1 MEIFGARNVAKK
13 GWRTDRSRCLQL
25 WICVCLSATPTIKL
39 YLARTHLK
47 TLPDDAHDNIPDF
60 IGPWIFHASNACC
73 IVNQLWSL
81 DNNKTS
87 FRNTIPNFANEKEPK
102 RNFLFSSMKPNFWNY
117 KISFNHGRVWVEWKS
132 LLIWLWSSWIT
143 WIAFNPRKVRV
154 VRMSWLDRGLVERK
168 LSCCLFFTFESFH
181 LSIGSDCKNTS
192 DSVIHFSYREF

>member
-1 MEIFGARNVAKK
+1 MKSGSDMFVLVWGKC
-13 GWRTDRSRCLQL
+13 G
-25 WICVCLSATPTIKL
+25 
-39 YLARTHLK
+39 
-47 TLPDDAHDNIPDF
+47 
-60 IGPWIFHASNACC
+60 
-73 IVNQLWSL
+73 
-81 DNNKTS
+81 
-87 FRNTIPNFANEKEPK
+87 TIPNFANEKEPK

-181 LSIGSDCKNTS
+181 SSIGSDCKNICCKYLHICECVCS
-192 DSVIHFSYREF
+192 RVIQWYIFLTENSNF

>member
-1 MEIFGARNVAKK
+1 MQRSPARSCFNLIYLFQSCTLVSFFG
-13 GWRTDRSRCLQL
+13 
-25 WICVCLSATPTIKL
+25 
-39 YLARTHLK
+39 
-47 TLPDDAHDNIPDF
+47 
-60 IGPWIFHASNACC
+60 
-73 IVNQLWSL
+73 
-81 DNNKTS
+81 
-87 FRNTIPNFANEKEPK
+87 TIPNFANEKEPK

-181 LSIGSDCKNTS
+181 LSIGSDCKNICCKYLHICECVCS
-192 DSVIHFSYREF
+192 RVIQWYIFLTENSNF

>member
-1 MEIFGARNVAKK
+1 MFSVGAWILDKK
-13 GWRTDRSRCLQL
+13 NNLCICLLRSRWLGQGGGAL
-25 WICVCLSATPTIKL
+25 RWGKRSTDT
-39 YLARTHLK
+39 
-47 TLPDDAHDNIPDF
+47 
-60 IGPWIFHASNACC
+60 
-73 IVNQLWSL
+73 SL
-81 DNNKTS
+81 GG
-87 FRNTIPNFANEKEPK
+87 TIPNFANEKEPK

-181 LSIGSDCKNTS
+181 LSIGSDCKNICCKYLHICECVCS
-192 DSVIHFSYREF
+192 RVIQWYIFLTENSNF